1 MLHQCVATYVL
12 HKFAIALKLK
22 FYNQT
27 FNSVYIYI
35 YNHRMHPLPL
45 GKGDLKMKNDFWALI
60 SIAEGGYLGIYTTVF
75 KYTSQICVLFL

>member
-1 MLHQCVATYVL
+1 
-12 HKFAIALKLK
+12 
-22 FYNQT
+22 
-27 FNSVYIYI
+27 
-35 YNHRMHPLPL
+35 MHPLPL